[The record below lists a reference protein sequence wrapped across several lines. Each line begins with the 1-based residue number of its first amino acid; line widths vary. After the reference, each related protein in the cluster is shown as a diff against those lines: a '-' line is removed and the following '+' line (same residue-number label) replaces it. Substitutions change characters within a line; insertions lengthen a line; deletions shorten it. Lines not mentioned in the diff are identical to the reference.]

1 MAAGCSAGG
10 ILKLRELI
18 SEHAPE
24 LAFDFRSRFNL
35 SIHDIG
41 TSVRL
46 DEAVMLVAVLL
57 RDPSSWLQ
65 AAKFGWKHPVSREWE
80 AIIDHFDLTFAVAAG
95 KKAKPYP
102 RPWPEA
108 DKNVVGGRG
117 VSRADVIERLRSM
130 NPKEQDG

>member
-1 MAAGCSAGG
+1 MAAGCSTGG

-18 SEHAPE
+18 SEHPAE
-24 LAFDFRSRFNL
+24 LAYDFRSRFNL
-35 SIHDIG
+35 SIHAIG
-41 TSVRL
+41 YTLRL

-95 KKAKPYP
+95 KKAQPYP
-102 RPWPEA
+102 RPWPDA
-108 DKNVVGGRG
+108 NKNVIGGKG
-117 VSRADVIERLRSM
+117 VSRADVIERLRNM